1 MGPRPKFPA
10 KSTYRESSFASLHR
24 GRGIRND
31 SQSEGSP
38 FLSCLGEKICV
49 YFLTGPFLHA
59 RSVVTKNRPPPHAHW
74 IQNCERKGP
83 LKTSTTLLGAPS
95 PIIIPEAAVSEEAA
109 WDSRLCHD
117 DRVCKCRPVPSITS
131 RFHRPVLHTHQR
143 MGRQPL
149 ARGSGRCAFW
159 YQPPRCLRDVWCEA
173 YDTSLPCPLAAPGT

>member
-1 MGPRPKFPA
+1 MLKFCKLASKCPTQKWVLWGGMGPRPKFPA
-10 KSTYRESSFASLHR
+10 KSAYRESSFASLHR

-83 LKTSTTLLGAPS
+83 LKTSTTLPLYRSRAPARRTS
-95 PIIIPEAAVSEEAA
+95 T
-109 WDSRLCHD
+109 
-117 DRVCKCRPVPSITS
+117 PSIASVHATVLAECDGGPPL
-131 RFHRPVLHTHQR
+131 FIGHPDRPWDPPFTQQASLV
-143 MGRQPL
+143 
-149 ARGSGRCAFW
+149 A
-159 YQPPRCLRDVWCEA
+159 PRCLCSSSR
-173 YDTSLPCPLAAPGT
+173 